1 MPWTNQGG
9 GGPWGPRGGDG
20 SGGDNGSGNW
30 GSGGG
35 SGGGPQGPDIEELLR
50 RSQEKLRGLLPGN
63 IGGRGFSLIIV
74 LALAV
79 WMGSGFYTISPEEQG
94 VVLRFG
100 DYSKT
105 SQPGLNY
112 HFPYP
117 VESVIKV
124 PVLTVRRVE
133 IGYRT
138 APANSRVPGRNL
150 DDESLMLTGDE
161 NIIDVNF
168 VVQWAVKDAGSFAF
182 NVRNPS
188 QTVKDAAESSMREV
202 IGTSAIASALSEGRE
217 EVAQRTHSL
226 LQKVLDDYESGILVT
241 ELLLQRADPPPAVI
255 ESYRD
260 VQRAKADQERLIN
273 EADAFKNRVVPEAN
287 GQAAQLRAEAQA
299 YKEQVVARA
308 EGAAQR
314 FVSVYE
320 EYRNAKVVTKQR
332 IYLETMEKVLQD
344 MNKVVIDSGQG
355 GSGVVPYLPL
365 PELQK
370 RAGSSSSASSGD
382 QQ

>member
-9 GGPWGPRGGDG
+9 GGPWGPRGGSG
-20 SGGDNGSGNW
+20 SGGNNGSGGW
-30 GSGGG
+30 GSGGQ
-35 SGGGPQGPDIEELLR
+35 GGGPQGPDVEELIR
-50 RSQEKLRGLLPGN
+50 RGQDRLRGFLPGN
-63 IGGRGFSLIIV
+63 LGGKSIFLIILV
-74 LALAV
+74 AVAV
-79 WMGSGFYTISPEEQG
+79 WMGSGFYTIAPEEQG

-100 DYSKT
+100 DYTTT

-124 PVLTVRRVE
+124 PVLTVRRAE
-133 IGYRT
+133 IGYRSAAT
-138 APANSRVPGRNL
+138 TSREGPNRNI

-188 QTVKDAAESSMREV
+188 QTVKDAAESSMREI
-202 IGTSAIASALSEGRE
+202 IGKSDIAAALAEGRE
-217 EVAQRTHSL
+217 QVAVETQTL
-226 LQKVLDDYESGILVT
+226 LQKVLDEYETGILVT

-320 EYRNAKVVTKQR
+320 EYIGAKVVTKQR
-332 IYLETMEKVLQD
+332 IYLETMEKVFQD

-355 GSGVVPYLPL
+355 GAGVVPYLPL

-370 RAGSSSSASSGD
+370 RAQSSNSTSSGD

>member
-9 GGPWGPRGGDG
+9 GGPWGPRGGGG
-20 SGGDNGSGNW
+20 SGGNNGSGGW
-30 GSGGG
+30 GSGGQ
-35 SGGGPQGPDIEELLR
+35 GGGPQGPDIEELLR
-50 RSQEKLRGLLPGN
+50 RGQDRLRGFLPGN
-63 IGGRGFSLIIV
+63 LGGKGFSLIV
-74 LALAV
+74 LIAIAI
-79 WMGSGFYTISPEEQG
+79 WMGSGFYTIAPEEQG

-100 DYSKT
+100 DYNKT

-133 IGYRT
+133 IGYRS
-138 APANSRVPGRNL
+138 ASAASRGQIRNI

-168 VVQWAVKDAGSFAF
+168 VAQWAVKDAGAFAF
-182 NVRNPS
+182 NIRNQS
-188 QTVKDAAESSMREV
+188 QTVKDAGESAMREI
-202 IGTSAIASALSEGRE
+202 IGKSDIASALAGGRE
-217 EVAQRTHSL
+217 QVARETQEL
-226 LQKVLDDYESGILVT
+226 LQKILDEYETGILIT

-287 GQAAQLRAEAQA
+287 GQAAQLVAEAQA

-320 EYRNAKVVTKQR
+320 EYRQAKVVTKQR
-332 IYLETMEKVLQD
+332 IYLETMEKVFQD
-344 MNKVVIDSGQG
+344 MNKVVIDSGPG
-355 GSGVVPYLPL
+355 GAGVIPYLPL

-370 RAGSSSSASSGD
+370 RAQSPNSVSSGD

>member
-9 GGPWGPRGGDG
+9 GGPWGPRGGNG

-30 GSGGG
+30 GSGG
-35 SGGGPQGPDIEELLR
+35 SGGGSQGPDVEELLR
-50 RSQEKLRGLLPGN
+50 RSQDKLRGLLPGN
-63 IGGRGFSLIIV
+63 LGGRGFALIIV
-74 LALAV
+74 LVIAV
-79 WMGSGFYTISPEEQG
+79 WMGSGFYIIQPEEQG

-100 DYSKT
+100 EYSQT
-105 SQPGLNY
+105 SEPGLNY

-117 VESVIKV
+117 VETVRKI

-133 IGYRT
+133 IGFRS
-138 APANSRVPGRNL
+138 APTSSRGVPGRNF

-168 VVQWAVKDAGSFAF
+168 VVQWEVKDAGAFAF
-182 NVRNPS
+182 NIRNPS
-188 QTVKDAAESSMREV
+188 QTVKDATESSMREV
-202 IGTSAIASALSEGRE
+202 IGTSDLESALSENRQ
-217 EVAQRTHSL
+217 EVEQRTQTL
-226 LQKVLDDYESGILVT
+226 LQKILDDYGSGIRVR
-241 ELLLQRADPPPAVI
+241 EVLLQRADPPPAVI

-273 EADAFKNRVVPEAN
+273 EADAFKNRVVPEAR
-287 GQAAQLRAEAQA
+287 GQAAQIRAEAQA

-314 FVSVYE
+314 FVAVYE
-320 EYRNAKVVTKQR
+320 EYRDAKVVTKQR

-355 GSGVVPYLPL
+355 GTGVVPYLPL

>member
-9 GGPWGPRGGDG
+9 GGPWGPRGGGG
-20 SGGDNGSGNW
+20 SGGNNGSGGW
-30 GSGGG
+30 GSGGQ
-35 SGGGPQGPDIEELLR
+35 GGGPQGPDIEELLR
-50 RSQEKLRGLLPGN
+50 RGQDRLRGFLPGN
-63 IGGRGFSLIIV
+63 LGGKGFSLIV
-74 LALAV
+74 LIAIAI
-79 WMGSGFYTISPEEQG
+79 WMGSGFYTIAPEEQG

-100 DYSKT
+100 DYTKT

-133 IGYRT
+133 IGYRS
-138 APANSRVPGRNL
+138 ASAASRGQIRNI

-168 VVQWAVKDAGSFAF
+168 VAQWAVKDAGAFAF
-182 NVRNPS
+182 NIRNPS
-188 QTVKDAAESSMREV
+188 QTVKDAGESAMREV
-202 IGTSAIASALSEGRE
+202 IGKSDIASALAEGRE
-217 EVAQRTHSL
+217 QVARQTQDL
-226 LQKVLDDYESGILVT
+226 LQKILDEYKTGILIT

-287 GQAAQLRAEAQA
+287 GQAAQLVAEAQA

-320 EYRNAKVVTKQR
+320 EYREAKVVTKQR
-332 IYLETMEKVLQD
+332 IYLETMEKVFQD
-344 MNKVVIDSGQG
+344 MNKVVIDSGPG
-355 GSGVVPYLPL
+355 GAGVIPYLPL

-370 RAGSSSSASSGD
+370 RAQSPNSASSGG

>member
-9 GGPWGPRGGDG
+9 GGPWGPRGGNG

-30 GSGGG
+30 GSGG
-35 SGGGPQGPDIEELLR
+35 SGGGSQGPDVEELLR
-50 RSQEKLRGLLPGN
+50 RSQDKLRGLLPGN
-63 IGGRGFSLIIV
+63 LGGRGFALIIV
-74 LALAV
+74 LVIAV
-79 WMGSGFYTISPEEQG
+79 WMGSGFYIIQPEEQG

-100 DYSKT
+100 EYSQT
-105 SQPGLNY
+105 SEPGLNY

-117 VESVIKV
+117 VETVRKI

-133 IGYRT
+133 IGFRS
-138 APANSRVPGRNL
+138 APTSSRGVPGRNF

-168 VVQWAVKDAGSFAF
+168 VVQWEVKDAGAFAF
-182 NVRNPS
+182 NIRNPS
-188 QTVKDAAESSMREV
+188 QTVKDATESSMREV
-202 IGTSAIASALSEGRE
+202 IGTSDLESALSEDRQ
-217 EVAQRTHSL
+217 EVEQRTQTL
-226 LQKVLDDYESGILVT
+226 LQKILDDYGSGIRVR
-241 ELLLQRADPPPAVI
+241 EVLLQRADPPPAVI

-273 EADAFKNRVVPEAN
+273 EADAFKNRVVPEAR
-287 GQAAQLRAEAQA
+287 GQAAQIRAEAQA

-314 FVSVYE
+314 FVAVYE
-320 EYRNAKVVTKQR
+320 EYRDAKVVTKQR

-355 GSGVVPYLPL
+355 GTGVVPYLPL

>member
-1 MPWTNQGG
+1 MPWTNQG
-9 GGPWGPRGGDG
+9 GGPWGPRGGNG

-30 GSGGG
+30 GSGG
-35 SGGGPQGPDIEELLR
+35 SGGGPQGPDVEELLR
-50 RSQEKLRGLLPGN
+50 RSQDKLRGLLPGN
-63 IGGRGFSLIIV
+63 LGGRGFALIIV
-74 LALAV
+74 LAIAV
-79 WMGSGFYTISPEEQG
+79 WMGSGFYMIQPEEQG

-100 DYSKT
+100 EYSET
-105 SQPGLNY
+105 SYPGLNY

-117 VESVIKV
+117 IETVKKI

-133 IGYRT
+133 IGFRS
-138 APANSRVPGRNL
+138 APANARGVPGRNF

-168 VVQWAVKDAGSFAF
+168 VVQWEVKDAGAFAF
-182 NVRNPS
+182 NIRNPS
-188 QTVKDAAESSMREV
+188 QTVKDATESSMREV
-202 IGTSAIASALSEGRE
+202 IGTSDLESALSENRQ
-217 EVAQRTHSL
+217 EVEQRTQAL
-226 LQKVLDDYESGILVT
+226 LQKILDDYGSGIRVR
-241 ELLLQRADPPPAVI
+241 EVLLQRADPPPAVI

-273 EADAFKNRVVPEAN
+273 EADAFKNRVVPEAR
-287 GQAAQLRAEAQA
+287 GQAAQIRAEAQA

-314 FVSVYE
+314 FVAVYE
-320 EYRNAKVVTKQR
+320 EYRDAKVVTKQR

-355 GSGVVPYLPL
+355 GTGVVPYLPL